1 MGYWTLELASW
12 LDDAPWPATQEEL
25 IDYADRSGAP
35 HEVIENL
42 EELEDDGEPYESMME
57 IWPDY
62 PTADDDF
69 YFLDE

>member
-35 HEVIENL
+35 PEVLENL
-42 EELEDDGEPYESMME
+42 GG
-57 IWPDY
+57 
-62 PTADDDF
+62 TRG
-69 YFLDE
+69 